1 MTLKTISPRSAGED
15 HSAHFEHLAS
25 GHTHDSNPLMVEYR
39 LLYDEYCS
47 LKHRMDLLAREKQ
60 NLLTQLGEM
69 NRSLDLATRIDPMTG
84 LANRRDIM
92 EKIEREFSRSQR
104 HQRKFS
110 VMLVDLDNFKQ
121 VNEIHGYNDGDDVLV
136 EVARVLM
143 SCVRSEDVCA
153 RWGGEEF
160 LFLLTETTIEGAVT
174 LARKVLEAISMT
186 EFKANR
192 PGIRIT
198 TSIGLCE
205 HKQELSIYDCIASAN
220 QALRLASGGQEPFG
234 VVWPV
239 ETAFSCRC
247 SHFKCTA
254 TQTVF

>member
-1 MTLKTISPRSAGED
+1 MLIDRVYVKQPQGKKIMTTQSRSLRAAGHD
-15 HSAHFEHLAS
+15 HDAHFKQVLE
-25 GHTHDSNPLMVEYR
+25 GGRFEGNPMITEYH
-39 LLYDEYCS
+39 LLYDEYCAI
-47 LKHRMDLLAREKQ
+47 KHRADVLDKEKH
-60 NLLTQLGEM
+60 NLQTQLVEM

-104 HQRKFS
+104 HMRTFS

-121 VNEIHGYNDGDDVLV
+121 VNETYGYNDGDDVLV

-143 SCVRSEDVCA
+143 GCVRNEDVCA

-160 LFLLTETTIEGAVT
+160 LFLLTETAIDGAMT
-174 LARKVLEAISMT
+174 LARKVLESISMT

-205 HKQELSIYDCIASAN
+205 YLTGQSIYDCIARAD
-220 QALRLASGGQEPFG
+220 QALRQAKRGGKNRFVVAS
-234 VVWPV
+234 
-239 ETAFSCRC
+239 
-247 SHFKCTA
+247 
-254 TQTVF
+254 